1 LNGSYRVTN
10 LFSPSYFERS
20 QPMRLPKNLF
30 VALIVSTFVCG
41 TAMAQPP
48 EREGARRRGAG
59 GPGGPGGASG
69 FMRMLP
75 VMIALDANQD
85 GQLSSKE
92 IKNATAALMKLD
104 KNKDGQLTMDEL
116 RPEFNRDGG
125 SPRGGRPG
133 GPQGQAGRPQGQGGR
148 PQGQG
153 GRPQGQGGRGDF
165 MLRMFE
171 QRDANKDGKLSGD
184 EIPAQMADRM
194 ERIDADG
201 DKAISKAEM
210 EKAMSRMS
218 GRPGGAG
225 RPGGRQGGGQPGGD
239 RPARPQVEEE

>member
-1 LNGSYRVTN
+1 
-10 LFSPSYFERS
+10 
-20 QPMRLPKNLF
+20 MRLTKNLF
-30 VALIVSTFVCG
+30 VALIISTFVCG

-59 GPGGPGGASG
+59 GPGGAGGLGGPGGASG

-125 SPRGGRPG
+125 SPRGG
-133 GPQGQAGRPQGQGGR
+133 PQGQAGRPQGQGGR
-148 PQGQG
+148 P
-153 GRPQGQGGRGDF
+153 
-165 MLRMFE
+165 
-171 QRDANKDGKLSGD
+171 
-184 EIPAQMADRM
+184 
-194 ERIDADG
+194 
-201 DKAISKAEM
+201 
-210 EKAMSRMS
+210 
-218 GRPGGAG
+218 
-225 RPGGRQGGGQPGGD
+225 
-239 RPARPQVEEE
+239 